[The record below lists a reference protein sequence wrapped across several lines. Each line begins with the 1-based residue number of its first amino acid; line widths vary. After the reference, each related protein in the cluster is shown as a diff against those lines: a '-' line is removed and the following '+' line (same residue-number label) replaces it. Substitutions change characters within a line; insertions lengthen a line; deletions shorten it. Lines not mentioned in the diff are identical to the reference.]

1 MPLPP
6 MFRTAAFPN
15 LCQRLTAAALL
26 AASLGGCQAFSGGAG
41 VMPET
46 EIGPPPSARGTLP
59 GRAARTSQVDDDG
72 APLPSTPT
80 RRLDLPKNVRGD
92 ARAADAGARR
102 ISRDELEGAGQGG
115 RSSSGGLAPSVG
127 SGGVGVGGKF

>member
-6 MFRTAAFPN
+6 MFRAAAFPK
-15 LCQRLTAAALL
+15 LGAAALV
-26 AASLGGCQAFSGGAG
+26 AALLGGCQAFSGGAG

-46 EIGPPPSARGTLP
+46 EVGPPPSARGALP
-59 GRAARTSQVDDDG
+59 GRAVRTSQVDDDG

-92 ARAADAGARR
+92 ARAADAGPRR
-102 ISRDELEGAGQGG
+102 IDRDELEGAQSGG
-115 RSSSGGLAPSVG
+115 RSSSNGLAPSVTP
-127 SGGVGVGGKF
+127 GGVGLGGKF

>member
-1 MPLPP
+1 MLHPQI
-6 MFRTAAFPN
+6 FRAAAFS
-15 LCQRLTAAALL
+15 RLGAAALL

-46 EIGPPPSARGTLP
+46 EIGPPPSARGTVP
-59 GRAARTSQVDDDG
+59 GRPVRSAQVDDDG

-80 RRLDLPKNVRGD
+80 RRLDLPKNVRGE
-92 ARAADAGARR
+92 ARAPDAGPRR
-102 ISRDELEGAGQGG
+102 IDRDELEGAGQGG

-127 SGGVGVGGKF
+127 AGGVGLGGKF

>member
-6 MFRTAAFPN
+6 IFRAAALP
-15 LCQRLTAAALL
+15 RYAAAALL
-26 AASLGGCQAFSGGAG
+26 AASLGSCQAFSGGAG

-59 GRAARTSQVDDDG
+59 SRAVRTSQVDDDG

-92 ARAADAGARR
+92 ARAADAGPRR
-102 ISRDELEGAGQGG
+102 IDRDEIEGAQSGG
-115 RSSSGGLAPSVG
+115 RSASGGLSPSVG
-127 SGGVGVGGKF
+127 AGGVGLGGKF